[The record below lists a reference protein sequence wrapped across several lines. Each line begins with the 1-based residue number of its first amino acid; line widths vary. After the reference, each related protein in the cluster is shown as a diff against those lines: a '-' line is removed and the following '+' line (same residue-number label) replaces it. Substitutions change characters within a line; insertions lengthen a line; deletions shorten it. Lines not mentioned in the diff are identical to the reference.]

1 MADSVKD
8 KSSSVGTKRKR
19 NDTPTRSDS
28 RSPSNSVILELGCP
42 MATEAATAA
51 RTRHNRREI
60 TVELKERVTRT
71 PSPPLERLLLRLA
84 RSMTSPSFCTGK
96 ASETHSTRGKRPAK
110 KKKKKRAR
118 SETDK
123 YSHTVEFV
131 DTSPPERP
139 DMENQAAT
147 SPRHCLP
154 EPAPP
159 VDTPAASIISP
170 DSSMTATTYMD
181 TEGEVTNATPEP
193 LVLATPT
200 PVLLPTGQ
208 WSAWDE
214 LGGYSA
220 ECAWLPAASMPIAPV
235 EAIGYTFDGCSE
247 AQEYTTALA
256 AGCPEAGQNKGYKA
270 GVEYLWMPQQ
280 LTETAFLEPDAL
292 QWDNL
297 D

>member
-1 MADSVKD
+1 
-8 KSSSVGTKRKR
+8 
-19 NDTPTRSDS
+19 
-28 RSPSNSVILELGCP
+28 
-42 MATEAATAA
+42 
-51 RTRHNRREI
+51 
-60 TVELKERVTRT
+60 
-71 PSPPLERLLLRLA
+71 
-84 RSMTSPSFCTGK
+84 
-96 ASETHSTRGKRPAK
+96 
-110 KKKKKRAR
+110 
-118 SETDK
+118 
-123 YSHTVEFV
+123 
-131 DTSPPERP
+131 
-139 DMENQAAT
+139 MENQAAT

-159 VDTPAASIISP
+159 VDTSAASIISP

-214 LGGYSA
+214 PGGYSA

-247 AQEYTTALA
+247 AQEYTTGLA
-256 AGCPEAGQNKGYKA
+256 AGCPEAGQNKGYEA

-280 LTETAFLEPDAL
+280 LTETAFLEPEAL

-297 D
+297 DWDALVSVSYLDKRLPLHSCHAQVTGSLSIPAAECDASLGQPWRHGHPGTLAQPHLVSTSDSVGVHSVGFPGEEMGGELGPHVLMAFLPDWS